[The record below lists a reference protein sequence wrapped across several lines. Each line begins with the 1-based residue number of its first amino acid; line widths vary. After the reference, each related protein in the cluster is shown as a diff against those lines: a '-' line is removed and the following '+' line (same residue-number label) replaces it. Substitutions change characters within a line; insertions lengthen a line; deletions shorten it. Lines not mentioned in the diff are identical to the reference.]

1 MKLIVFALL
10 AAIVISLGSG
20 LFYLSR
26 EDSDSGKLL
35 KALKIRVAL
44 SAVLIAF
51 LVASYY
57 MGYIQ

>member
-1 MKLIVFALL
+1 MKLVVFILL

-20 LFYLSR
+20 LFYLTHDNA
-26 EDSDSGKLL
+26 DSQKVLR
-35 KALKIRVAL
+35 ALKIRVVL